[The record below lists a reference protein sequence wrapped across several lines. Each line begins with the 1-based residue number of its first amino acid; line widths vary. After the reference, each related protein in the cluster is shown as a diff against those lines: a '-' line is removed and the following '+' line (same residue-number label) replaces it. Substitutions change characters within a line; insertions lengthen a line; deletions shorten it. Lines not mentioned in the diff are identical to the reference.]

1 LYTPFLFKGSG
12 IIGHFPVRDNRT
24 APEPGSLCRHC
35 GDKGRI
41 ASTIASVPLEST
53 SPAFITLAR
62 LLRPQGRRG
71 ELLADLLTD
80 FPEQLDN
87 PSGVYLVAAN
97 ASAPALSGERIA
109 IESRWMPT
117 GKNAGR
123 IVLKL
128 TGCDSISEAERFAHM
143 QLMVPATERP
153 SLDEDTF
160 YVSDLIGSTLYDRET
175 PVGEVVDVEFA
186 TSPDGKT
193 RLAEAAP
200 LLAVRLAGT
209 AEDGEAILVPFVR
222 AQLLSVDTAAHRIVM
237 QIPAGLLDPPG

>member
-1 LYTPFLFKGSG
+1 
-12 IIGHFPVRDNRT
+12 
-24 APEPGSLCRHC
+24 
-35 GDKGRI
+35 
-41 ASTIASVPLEST
+41 VPLEST

-87 PSGVYLVAAN
+87 ASGVYLVAAN
-97 ASAPALSGERIA
+97 ASAPASDAKRIA

-128 TGCDSISEAERFAHM
+128 AGSESINDAERFAHM
-143 QLMVPATERP
+143 QLMVPASERP
-153 SLDEDTF
+153 ALDEDTF
-160 YVSDLIGSTLYDRET
+160 YVSDLIGSTLYDRDK

-200 LLAVRLAGT
+200 LLAVRPAGV
-209 AEDGEAILVPFVR
+209 AEDSEPILIPFVR
-222 AQLLSVDTAAHRIVM
+222 AQLISVDTVARRIVM
-237 QIPAGLLDPPG
+237 QIPVGLLNTD

>member
-1 LYTPFLFKGSG
+1 M
-12 IIGHFPVRDNRT
+12 
-24 APEPGSLCRHC
+24 
-35 GDKGRI
+35 
-41 ASTIASVPLEST
+41 PLEPT
-53 SPAFITLAR
+53 SPEFVTLAR

-87 PSGVYLVAAN
+87 ASGVYLVAAN
-97 ASAPALSGERIA
+97 AEAPAAAAARIA

-128 TGCDSISEAERFAHM
+128 AGSDSINDAERLAHM
-143 QLMVPATERP
+143 KLMVPASERP
-153 SLDEDTF
+153 ALDEDTF
-160 YVSDLIGSTLYDRET
+160 YVSDLIGSTLFDRDK

-186 TSPDGKT
+186 TSSDGKT

-200 LLAVRLAGT
+200 LLAVQLTGAP
-209 AEDGEAILVPFVR
+209 AESEPILIPFVR
-222 AQLLSVDTAAHRIVM
+222 AQLLSVNTEARRIVM
-237 QIPAGLLDPPG
+237 QIPTGLVETTD

>member
-1 LYTPFLFKGSG
+1 VP
-12 IIGHFPVRDNRT
+12 
-24 APEPGSLCRHC
+24 PG
-35 GDKGRI
+35 
-41 ASTIASVPLEST
+41 ST
-53 SPAFITLAR
+53 SPEFVTLAR

-87 PSGVYLVAAN
+87 ASGVYLVAAN
-97 ASAPALSGERIA
+97 AEAPTAASTRIA

-128 TGCDSISEAERFAHM
+128 AGSESINDAERLVHM
-143 QLMVPATERP
+143 KLMVPASERP
-153 SLDEDTF
+153 ALDEDTF
-160 YVSDLIGSTLYDRET
+160 YVSDLIGSTLYDRDK

-200 LLAVRLAGT
+200 LLAVQLIGAPS
-209 AEDGEAILVPFVR
+209 ESEPLLVPFVR
-222 AQLLSVDTAAHRIVM
+222 AQLLSVDTAARRIVM
-237 QIPAGLLDPPG
+237 QIPPGLLDTTN